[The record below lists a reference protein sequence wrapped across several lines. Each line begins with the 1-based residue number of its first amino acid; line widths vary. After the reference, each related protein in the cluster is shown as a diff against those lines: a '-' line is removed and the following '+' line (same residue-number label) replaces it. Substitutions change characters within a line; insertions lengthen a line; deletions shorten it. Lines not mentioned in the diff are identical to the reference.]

1 MRRQWPGATP
11 QLTAIVCMT
20 NPYEHSHAFQCS
32 LNPTPLLGSPPTSE
46 HAVHIIQV
54 WGGIL
59 AQSLSSCVILG
70 KSLEMSGSH
79 LPFQFLEELCG
90 IKQLLYVIVIFSD
103 FFPLS
108 SLVVK
113 MIISSF
119 PFLSFDHT
127 ASQQRVFPW
136 SDGSESSNQPFVWH
150 WTHTQ

>member
-1 MRRQWPGATP
+1 MGCAKP
-11 QLTAIVCMT
+11 
-20 NPYEHSHAFQCS
+20 AFQCS

-127 ASQQRVFPW
+127 AS
-136 SDGSESSNQPFVWH
+136 
-150 WTHTQ
+150 